1 MHNVVRI
8 WLHSIGLK
16 FILEEKWEEYHGMLV
31 KSNQLCKSIWCLRI
45 RGWRSGNFVW
55 WIRRARSRST
65 GAWRWIKTRSH
76 TIHITWKPSTKS
88 AVVVGTK
95 KKTLIET
102 ASPTCVY
109 PSPCLLYT
117 YQKQQQ
123 QYYQCTYITTTSLH
137 PLNWMVNPLPCH
149 LASLK

>member
-1 MHNVVRI
+1 M
-8 WLHSIGLK
+8 
-16 FILEEKWEEYHGMLV
+16 FV

-76 TIHITWKPSTKS
+76 TIHITWKPSTNS
-88 AVVVGTK
+88 VVVVGTK

-109 PSPCLLYT
+109 PSLCLLYT
-117 YQKQQQ
+117 YQKQHQH
-123 QYYQCTYITTTSLH
+123 QYYQCTCITLH
-137 PLNWMVNPLPCH
+137 PGWLTLCLVIWNLLNSVVLKGQDTLAIKLH
-149 LASLK
+149 LLRFNLLFV